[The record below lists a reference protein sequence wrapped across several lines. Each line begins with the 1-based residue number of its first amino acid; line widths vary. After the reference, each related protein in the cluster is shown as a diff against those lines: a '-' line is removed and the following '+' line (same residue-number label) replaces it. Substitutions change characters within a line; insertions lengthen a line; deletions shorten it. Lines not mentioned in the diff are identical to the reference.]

1 MLAATEAA
9 RFLLQRGLMGPEAV
23 IDGDLV
29 VREQSRRNCNLRVER
44 TDGASYF
51 VKQSILIDNGRAAS
65 DEARIL
71 GALTSHG
78 GPAADHLPRL
88 VHHEPDEHLIV
99 LEMLPEHES
108 MLGLQAR
115 AGWVAPGVAAAVGAA
130 VARLHRNSRIDAE
143 PAVTPW
149 GLGGHRFGT
158 SALRE

>member
-1 MLAATEAA
+1 
-9 RFLLQRGLMGPEAV
+9 
-23 IDGDLV
+23 
-29 VREQSRRNCNLRVER
+29 
-44 TDGASYF
+44 
-51 VKQSILIDNGRAAS
+51 IDNGRTAS

-108 MLGLQAR
+108 LLALQAR
-115 AGWVAPGVAAAVGAA
+115 AGWGAPGVAAAGGAGG
-130 VARLHRNSRIDAE
+130 ARLAPNSRIDAE

-158 SALRE
+158 SALRELTPSGLAMIRMLQDSGLADRLAQLRSEWQEVALVHGDLSWQNVLVA